1 MVIMAK
7 QKWNT
12 TVKLQDFQVEQIEN
26 LIKDK
31 SLNYRSRSD
40 FVVKAVEKE
49 IRQATL
55 TKELTD
61 AGKIIFGDL
70 IRHKRFEAWKE
81 SKLITE
87 MPDSPERT
95 GNKVQDK
102 ANKILFNKTIRKSFE
117 AAKNYEK
124 NAISDDAILDE
135 E

>member
-1 MVIMAK
+1 MAK